1 LKKLGQLF
9 SFLMA
14 FIWSLLPWKLNKILG
29 WILATLWIDVFA
41 IRKKVILENIQRA
54 FPEMDETLK
63 NEIAKASM
71 VSLCRSF
78 FDVIKIP
85 SLTDAWIDQNVVFH
99 GLDNIEAY
107 KKTGKGVLF
116 LTLHLGSGDLGA
128 AVISRRVWPCTL
140 ISKRFQNKFLDQF
153 WFSLRGRS
161 KTEFIDA
168 HSQRNAFDI
177 LAAIRRQRGVIF
189 VLDQFM
195 GKPYGVETDF
205 FGIKTGTAY
214 GLALFAKKTQ
224 LPVIPIYNYWDKQD
238 KLHICFVEPVDLSAV
253 LSENNEVVTNRFN
266 RELEKIISL
275 HPDQWMWVHKRWK
288 TFE

>member
-1 LKKLGQLF
+1 
-9 SFLMA
+9 MA

-189 VLDQFM
+189 VLDLFM